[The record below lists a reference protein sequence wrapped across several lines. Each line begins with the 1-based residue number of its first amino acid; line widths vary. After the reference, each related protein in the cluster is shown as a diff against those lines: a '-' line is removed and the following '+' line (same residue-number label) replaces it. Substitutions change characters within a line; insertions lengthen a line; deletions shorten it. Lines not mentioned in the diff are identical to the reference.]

1 MSAPTQVYRAYI
13 CAAKKARWLW
23 LSLD

>member
-1 MSAPTQVYRAYI
+1 MSALTQVYRAYI